1 MDATTK
7 AIAETLRRWHEAPS
21 AQIIDFAA
29 ARERL
34 RQRRA
39 IHHWRRP
46 TGPRNPGPKAA

>member
-21 AQIIDFAA
+21 AQVIDFAA

-34 RQRRA
+34 RQKRA
-39 IHHWRRP
+39 VRYLRRP
-46 TGPRNPGPKAA
+46 RHPTPPKAA